1 MLGQFILEI
10 SMKKGENKSRWIA
23 FKLTFVAERKILM
36 VVGMGESRRGCLLME
51 VENIENT
58 DIDIVANIE
67 KELRYISGIIK
78 QKGREILSNY
88 TITPPQFLALQWLF
102 EDGDMTIG
110 ELSNKMY
117 LACSTTTDLVD
128 RMEKNHLV
136 MRVKD
141 HNDRRVVRI
150 HLLDEGKRIIDEV
163 IKKRQA
169 YLNEVL
175 KNFSNQDIQNL
186 QSNLTKLH
194 HDMR

>member
-1 MLGQFILEI
+1 MKLENSQQI
-10 SMKKGENKSRWIA
+10 NGD
-23 FKLTFVAERKILM
+23 TFAV
-36 VVGMGESRRGCLLME
+36 
-51 VENIENT
+51 
-58 DIDIVANIE
+58 IE
-67 KELRYISGIIK
+67 KELRYIAVIIK

-88 TITPPQFLALQWLF
+88 TITPPQFVALQWLF

-128 RMEKNHLV
+128 RMEKNELL

-141 HNDRRVVRI
+141 PNDRRVVRI

-169 YLNEVL
+169 YLEEVL
-175 KNFSNQDIQNL
+175 KNFSSDETMLLKASLI
-186 QSNLTKLH
+186 KLH
-194 HDMR
+194 QEMRGE